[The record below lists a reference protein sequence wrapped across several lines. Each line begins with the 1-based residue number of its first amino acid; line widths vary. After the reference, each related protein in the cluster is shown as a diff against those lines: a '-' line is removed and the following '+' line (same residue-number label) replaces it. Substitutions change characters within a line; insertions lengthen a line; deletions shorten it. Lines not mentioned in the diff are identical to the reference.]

1 VFNEIACYN
10 GSELEGFSVDW
21 ERRSTLIPLRDINPT
36 LRFPILTVVLIAINV
51 VVFIIELILFASG
64 VLPQTVYTMG
74 VIPFDVTHHF
84 GPLVIIN
91 FFTSMFMH
99 GGLVHII
106 GNMLYLW
113 IFGNNVEDVMGRGR
127 FIIFYLLCGLVASGA
142 QVLANPNS
150 PIPSIGASGAIAGV
164 LGAYILLFPRAQVE
178 TLLIMGYFVRLVR
191 VPALI
196 VLSFWF
202 VIQLF
207 SGLLS
212 FGMSQMGGVAWFAH
226 IGGFVAGLL
235 LIKPFTWGRRP
246 RDAWWLS
253 DQF

>member
-1 VFNEIACYN
+1 
-10 GSELEGFSVDW
+10 
-21 ERRSTLIPLRDINPT
+21 LIPIRDINPT
-36 LRFPILTVVLIAINV
+36 LRFPIVTVVLIALNV
-51 VVFIIELILFASG
+51 AVFIIELTLFASG
-64 VLPQTVYTMG
+64 VPPQTVYTMG
-74 VIPFDVTHHF
+74 VVPFQVTHHF
-84 GPLVIIN
+84 GPVVIVN

-99 GGLVHII
+99 GGLVHIV

-113 IFGNNVEDVMGRGR
+113 IFGNNVEDIMGRGR
-127 FIIFYLLCGLVASGA
+127 FIIFYLLCGLTASGV

-164 LGAYILLFPRAQVE
+164 LGAYALLFPRAQVE
-178 TLLIMGYFVRLVR
+178 TLLIMGYFVRPVR
-191 VPALI
+191 VPALL
-196 VLSFWF
+196 VLGFWF

-235 LIKPFTWGRRP
+235 LVKLFTTRRRP
-246 RDAWWLS
+246 QDTWWLS
-253 DQF
+253 DQS